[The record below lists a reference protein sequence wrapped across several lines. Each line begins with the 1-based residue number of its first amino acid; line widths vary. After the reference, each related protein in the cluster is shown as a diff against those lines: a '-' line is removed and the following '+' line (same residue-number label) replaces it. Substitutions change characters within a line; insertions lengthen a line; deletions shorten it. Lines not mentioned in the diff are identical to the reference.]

1 MSQSGTPA
9 PGIEPAANSPA
20 PAGTPEPSAAAH
32 DAAIPGPPSTGA
44 EGTPTPGPGSIPAP
58 AAAPAPAAVQAAPK
72 KDWKDAR
79 IAELTAKAAKLRD
92 ELASKTIAPAPGESQ
107 ADFDARV
114 ETRAAELVAQTS
126 AQTEFTRQ
134 CNAVAAEGRV
144 KFPDFD
150 ARLKEIGR
158 TVDAND
164 QAEVGRYWSMIAA
177 ANETGQAAA
186 VLHELGG
193 DVERARAIMALPALK
208 MAVELTKLA
217 ATLVAP
223 QEPSRVDRPIKP
235 LGSNGIHFEGMKP
248 DDPDASDKLPVDEWM
263 KRREAQVRER
273 GLQ

>member
-1 MSQSGTPA
+1 MSQSGTPT

-20 PAGTPEPSAAAH
+20 PAGTPEPSVAAP
-32 DAAIPGPPSTGA
+32 DAAIPASPLTGA
-44 EGTPTPGPGSIPAP
+44 DGTLTPEPGSIPVP
-58 AAAPAPAAVQAAPK
+58 AAAPAPK

-164 QAEVGRYWSMIAA
+164 QAEVGKYWSMIAA

-193 DVERARAIMALPALK
+193 DVERARAIMALPPLK

-223 QEPSRVDRPIKP
+223 QEPSRVDRPVRP

-263 KRREAQVRER
+263 KRREAQVQER